1 MIAIFI
7 ALMVIATAY
16 DVISRQMS
24 KSKDYSLKEEVK
36 STGNGTVNVAY
47 ISDEKMSEAQPD
59 IQYKMKEVVESVTI
73 GEKDSV
79 NCSPGKIISI
89 KL

>member
-1 MIAIFI
+1 
-7 ALMVIATAY
+7 
-16 DVISRQMS
+16 MS

-36 STGNGTVNVAY
+36 STGNGVANVAY
-47 ISDEKMSEAQPD
+47 ISDEKMNEGRSD

-79 NCSPGKIISI
+79 NCSPGKILSI

>member
-1 MIAIFI
+1 
-7 ALMVIATAY
+7 MVIATTY

-36 STGNGTVNVAY
+36 STGNGVANVAY
-47 ISDEKMSEAQPD
+47 ISDEKMNEGRSD

-79 NCSPGKIISI
+79 NCSPGKILSI

>member
-1 MIAIFI
+1 VIAIFI
-7 ALMVIATAY
+7 ALMVIATTY

-36 STGNGTVNVAY
+36 STGNGVANVAY
-47 ISDEKMSEAQPD
+47 ISDEKMNEGRSD

-79 NCSPGKIISI
+79 NCSPGKILSI